1 MRVAAP
7 LPGLAIRDAV
17 SNIIVGLFAILLCAV
32 NAVVWTLVSEL
43 PFMGAAWALAAVAC
57 IWMQKWSR
65 G

>member
-1 MRVAAP
+1 VP
-7 LPGLAIRDAV
+7 LPGLAVRDAV

-43 PFMGAAWALAAVAC
+43 PFMGAAWGLAAVAC

>member
-1 MRVAAP
+1 